1 LSAFPE
7 RRFARL
13 AVIGALLA
21 ALGAG
26 GCGRKGG
33 LDPPPAPAIV
43 EPATVAPDAPALVGP
58 GVPPP
63 VGPDGRPVM
72 APPPPPPKRWTPL
85 DFLVD

>member
-7 RRFARL
+7 PRLARL

-21 ALGAG
+21 ALAAS

-43 EPATVAPDAPALVGP
+43 EPATVAPDAQAQVGP
-58 GVPPP
+58 GAPAP

-72 APPPPPPKRWTPL
+72 APPPPPKRWTPL
-85 DFLVD
+85 DILVD